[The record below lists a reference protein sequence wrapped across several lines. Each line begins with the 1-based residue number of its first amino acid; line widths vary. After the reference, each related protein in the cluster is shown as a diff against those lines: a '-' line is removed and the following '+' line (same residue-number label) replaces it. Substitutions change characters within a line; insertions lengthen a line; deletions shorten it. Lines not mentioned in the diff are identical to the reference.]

1 MGKKDAKD
9 SRKGEGNATIAFE
22 DATLVQRSRA
32 GDMRA
37 YGTLVAK
44 YQDRIY
50 NLTYRMCGRGADAE
64 ELTQETFLKALER
77 IDQFRGHSK
86 FYTWLFR
93 IAANLTIS
101 HRRRAGRIRFHSM
114 TGPEEFDEAQSDSLT
129 ASVAR
134 RRQPGPDHA
143 AINQETSQRI
153 MQALD
158 ELDDEFRIVV
168 ALRDIEEMDYAG
180 IAEVLDLPVGTV
192 KSRLH
197 RARCLLKDKLA
208 DLLEP

>member
-1 MGKKDAKD
+1 LARKQPNPSRQGSKKP
-9 SRKGEGNATIAFE
+9 IAFE
-22 DATLVQRSRA
+22 DATLVQRSRE

-37 YGTLVAK
+37 YGTLIAK

-50 NLTYRMCGRGADAE
+50 NLIYRMCGRAADAE
-64 ELTQETFLKALER
+64 ELTQDTFLKALER

-114 TGPEEFDEAQSDSLT
+114 TGPEEYDEAQSDALT
-129 ASVAR
+129 AGIAT
-134 RRQPGPDHA
+134 RRQPGPDRS
-143 AINQETSQRI
+143 AISSETTRRI
-153 MQALD
+153 MQAMD
-158 ELDDEFRIVV
+158 ELEDEFRIVV

-197 RARCLLKDKLA
+197 RARCLLKDKLS
-208 DLLEP
+208 DLLE